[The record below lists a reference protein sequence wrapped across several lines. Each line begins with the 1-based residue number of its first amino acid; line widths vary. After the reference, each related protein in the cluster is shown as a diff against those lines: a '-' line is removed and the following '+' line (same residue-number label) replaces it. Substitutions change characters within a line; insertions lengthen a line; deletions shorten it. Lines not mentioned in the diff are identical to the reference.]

1 MLNAVSSNYHLRNI
15 QYSNLI
21 SDFLTELGWKFFWS
35 YKMFAFLPPFSPHFE
50 ERDAEKNTHE
60 VECGMITSFTTEP
73 QHNELFSPLYLML
86 HFSLA
91 RAIKQFYSLF
101 TLCFHPEVQCLWT
114 LPPNLPV
121 PHPWEIRLRL
131 LEIVHVAGR
140 WYWFCYAPFLFIC
153 PLVYEPFI
161 EWTVSFH
168 ISMLWSG
175 MLWIQDS
182 SELPVSPGW
191 TAWRWS
197 AVNAPHPTSCLQRAK
212 G

>member
-1 MLNAVSSNYHLRNI
+1 M
-15 QYSNLI
+15 
-21 SDFLTELGWKFFWS
+21 
-35 YKMFAFLPPFSPHFE
+35 
-50 ERDAEKNTHE
+50 
-60 VECGMITSFTTEP
+60 
-73 QHNELFSPLYLML
+73 
-86 HFSLA
+86 
-91 RAIKQFYSLF
+91 
-101 TLCFHPEVQCLWT
+101 QCLWT

-168 ISMLWSG
+168 ISMLCSG

-197 AVNAPHPTSCLQRAK
+197 TVHAGVLPTPPAASRELKDKEILVVAK
-212 G
+212 VSHFQWFQQNKQHEDEHGDEKKPVLSTQAHMPTCY